1 MYKNKFSIVNKI
13 IIVCG
18 GSGQIGRNLVN
29 YLLSK
34 EAIVINLDVQK
45 LKISKNNNYF
55 FYKIDLR
62 NERSIINILKKI
74 DIKFE
79 KIDVLVNLFHF
90 KGKRKLSPHHEFFSE
105 FHKYPFSLWKDTIDT
120 NLNGLFLIC
129 KNVIGYMV
137 KKRSGVI
144 VNTAS
149 TYGIVSPKHD
159 IYGNSGIN
167 SPISYAT
174 TKSAIINFTRY
185 ISTYYS
191 KYNIRANSISPGG
204 IQNKNQSHYFKKKYS
219 ANTPLGR
226 LAKEDEFNESILFL
240 ISDAS
245 SYMTGSNLIIDGGWT
260 SW

>member
-79 KIDVLVNLFHF
+79 KIDVLVNLFILRE
-90 KGKRKLSPHHEFFSE
+90 KGKKP
-105 FHKYPFSLWKDTIDT
+105 
-120 NLNGLFLIC
+120 
-129 KNVIGYMV
+129 
-137 KKRSGVI
+137 
-144 VNTAS
+144 
-149 TYGIVSPKHD
+149 
-159 IYGNSGIN
+159 
-167 SPISYAT
+167 
-174 TKSAIINFTRY
+174 
-185 ISTYYS
+185 
-191 KYNIRANSISPGG
+191 
-204 IQNKNQSHYFKKKYS
+204 
-219 ANTPLGR
+219 
-226 LAKEDEFNESILFL
+226 
-240 ISDAS
+240 S
-245 SYMTGSNLIIDGGWT
+245 S
-260 SW
+260 